1 MSKEITVS
9 IKDSK
14 SFVQGVAG
22 DGGDH
27 SYLSRLGTTL
37 KSVQKDVNT
46 FLTQV
51 IDEEKKRGV
60 VGREEEEIENIEFD
74 ADSSSDEDTTEQQNK
89 RMKK

>member
-1 MSKEITVS
+1 MSKEITVC

-14 SFVQGVAG
+14 SFVQGVAS
-22 DGGDH
+22 DGDH

-60 VGREEEEIENIEFD
+60 VGREEEEVENIEFD